1 MDLGGAG
8 REERGMSAEK
18 HVPTR
23 VRGGEGE
30 TEGIDR
36 IESVPATGLVGSTK

>member
-8 REERGMSAEK
+8 RGERGMSAEK

-23 VRGGEGE
+23 VRGGEGG

-36 IESVPATGLVGSTK
+36 IESVPTTGLVGYTK